1 MQIEAS
7 TYAIKIDMTQPI
19 FNYDEASDT
28 LYISYA
34 PGEQATSI
42 ELTPHILL
50 RLNKQDRRAIGM
62 TFLEYSLLTQKTD
75 MGPRSFPLTGLSELS
90 NDLRDIVIDVLQRPP
105 VSDVLLLSS
114 YTPSISETIPI
125 MLLQTLTN

>member
-1 MQIEAS
+1 
-7 TYAIKIDMTQPI
+7 MTQPV
-19 FNYDEASDT
+19 FNYDEVSDT
-28 LYISYA
+28 LYVSFT
-34 PGEQATSI
+34 PGEQATGI

-50 RLNKQDRRAIGM
+50 RLNKQERKAIGM
-62 TFLEYSLLTQKTD
+62 TFLDYSLLAQKTD

-90 NDLRDIVIDVLQRPP
+90 ENLREIVLDVLQRPP

-125 MLLQTLTN
+125 TLLQMAPAQQT

>member
-1 MQIEAS
+1 MQLAYVGQS
-7 TYAIKIDMTQPI
+7 MTQPI
-19 FNYDEASDT
+19 FNYDEVSDT
-28 LYISYA
+28 LYVSFA
-34 PGEQATSI
+34 PGEHATGI

-50 RLNKQDRRAIGM
+50 RFNQQERKAIGL
-62 TFLEYSLLTQKTD
+62 TFLEYSLLAQKTN

-90 NDLRDIVIDVLQRPP
+90 EDRRDIVLDILQRPP

-125 MLLQTLTN
+125 TLLQMAPTQQT

>member
-1 MQIEAS
+1 
-7 TYAIKIDMTQPI
+7 MTQPN

-28 LYISYA
+28 LYISFI
-34 PGEQATSI
+34 PGEQATGI

-50 RLNKQDRRAIGM
+50 RLNKQDRKAVGI
-62 TFLEYSLLTQKTD
+62 TLLEYSVLAQKTD
-75 MGPRSFPLTGLSELS
+75 MGPRSFPLTGLSDLP
-90 NDLRDIVIDVLQRPP
+90 NDLQDIVLDVLQRPP

-125 MLLQTLTN
+125 MLLQAAC

>member
-1 MQIEAS
+1 MTNIE
-7 TYAIKIDMTQPI
+7 MTQPI
-19 FNYDEASDT
+19 FNYDEVSDT
-28 LYISYA
+28 LYISFV
-34 PGEQATSI
+34 PGEQATGI

-50 RLNKQDRRAIGM
+50 RLNKQERKVIGM
-62 TFLEYSLLTQKTD
+62 TFLEYSLLAQKTD

-90 NDLRDIVIDVLQRPP
+90 DDLQDIVIDVLQRPP

-125 MLLQTLTN
+125 MLLQTAY

>member
-1 MQIEAS
+1 
-7 TYAIKIDMTQPI
+7 MTQPTS
-19 FNYDEASDT
+19 NYDEVSDT
-28 LYISYA
+28 LYISFV
-34 PGEQATSI
+34 PGEQATGI

-50 RLNKQDRRAIGM
+50 RLNKQERKAIGM
-62 TFLEYSLLTQKTD
+62 TFLEYSLLAQKTE

-90 NDLRDIVIDVLQRPP
+90 DDLKDIVIDVLQRPP

-125 MLLQTLTN
+125 MLLQTAY